1 MSDPDQPGE
10 DFDDE
15 LLAGDYP
22 PDEPLG
28 VEEDGVTELEE
39 LGGES
44 FAERDER
51 TQPEEWE
58 LADETG
64 PGPATGVD
72 LIDDDVELG
81 EDDAGES
88 RDEGLVGQPVGGLE
102 DLGPLAPDDEFSG
115 DETTRDVVTERTP
128 PPAEVAAV
136 HIEDEGSPEPD

>member
-51 TQPEEWE
+51 TRPEEWE

-81 EDDAGES
+81 KDDAGEPP
-88 RDEGLVGQPVGGLE
+88 DEGLVGQPVGGLE

>member
-88 RDEGLVGQPVGGLE
+88 RDEGLVGEPVGGLE